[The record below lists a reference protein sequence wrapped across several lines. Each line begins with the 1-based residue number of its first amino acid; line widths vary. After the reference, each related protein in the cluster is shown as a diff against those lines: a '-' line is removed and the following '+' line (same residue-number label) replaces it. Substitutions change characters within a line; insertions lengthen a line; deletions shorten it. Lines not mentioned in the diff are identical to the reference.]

1 MKSSPPKL
9 WNENQIQKPTETKQ
23 SHLMVSLV
31 LEVLGLQK
39 DMYVPK
45 QMWQID
51 LKIVHSHLE
60 YRYGALVLLSVHHH
74 PNTVEQTPFNLKNLS
89 AKMISYSVCLVSHLH
104 CTKSWVLTSCLW
116 KPKLSQMG
124 TFTKWRLTL
133 RRAISPSCMPIT
145 PSSQP
150 VVKRNKLEISELF
163 PFHSIAFSRN
173 QV

>member
-51 LKIVHSHLE
+51 LKIVHSNLE
-60 YRYGALVLLSVHHH
+60 
-74 PNTVEQTPFNLKNLS
+74 
-89 AKMISYSVCLVSHLH
+89 
-104 CTKSWVLTSCLW
+104 
-116 KPKLSQMG
+116 
-124 TFTKWRLTL
+124 
-133 RRAISPSCMPIT
+133 
-145 PSSQP
+145 
-150 VVKRNKLEISELF
+150 
-163 PFHSIAFSRN
+163 
-173 QV
+173 